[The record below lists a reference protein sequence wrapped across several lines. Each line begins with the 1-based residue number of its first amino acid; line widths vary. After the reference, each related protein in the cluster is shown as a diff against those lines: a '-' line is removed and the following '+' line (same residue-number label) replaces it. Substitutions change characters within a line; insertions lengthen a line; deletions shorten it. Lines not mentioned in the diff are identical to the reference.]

1 MQAAYYEEYGPASVL
16 KFGPRPTPVPSA
28 RQVLVR
34 VYASSVNPVDWK
46 IRRGD
51 LKLVTGF
58 DFPKIPGRDVAGT
71 VAAVGSEVTRF
82 RVGAAVYGMAS
93 GIGGA
98 NAEYALLDEDTGAFK
113 PENLDFTQAAAVP
126 LVALTALQ
134 GLRDHAGLLSGDR
147 VLINGASGGVGLLA
161 VQLARAL
168 GAGEITGTGGPGHLE
183 AVRAAGADRVLNY
196 QEHDFTRES
205 SRYDVVFDAAG
216 KSSFRASQGC
226 LRNHG
231 RYVTTTPAPG
241 TVVLDALSAAFS
253 NKKQAAFLAKNSGSD
268 LALITAWLT
277 AGTLRPAVDRTFP
290 LRDIAAAHNYSEQG
304 ESSGKV
310 VLTG

>member
-16 KFGPRPTPVPSA
+16 KFGPQPTPVPKA
-28 RQVLVR
+28 RQLLVR
-34 VYASSVNPVDWK
+34 VHASSVNPVDWK

-51 LKLVTGF
+51 LKLITGF

-71 VAAVGSEVTRF
+71 VAAVGEEVTRF
-82 RVGAAVYGMAS
+82 GVGAAVYGMAS

-98 NAEYALLDEDTGAFK
+98 NAEFALMDEDTVAFK
-113 PENLDFTQAAAVP
+113 PENLDFAQAAAVP

-147 VLINGASGGVGLLA
+147 VLINGASGGVGLMA

-168 GAGEITGTGGPGHLE
+168 GAGEITGTCGPGHLE
-183 AVRAAGADRVLNY
+183 AVRAIGADRVLNY
-196 QEHDFTRES
+196 QEHDFTQDA
-205 SRYDVVFDAAG
+205 SRYDIVFDAAG
-216 KSSFRASQGC
+216 KSSFRASQSC

-241 TVVLDALSAAFS
+241 TVLDAFSAAFS
-253 NKKQAAFLAKNSGSD
+253 TKKQAAFMARNSGSD
-268 LALITAWLT
+268 LALITAWLK
-277 AGTLRPAVDRTFP
+277 AGTLRPSVDKTFA
-290 LRDIAAAHNYSEQG
+290 LSDIAAAQDYSEQG

-310 VLTG
+310 LLTVG